1 MKNEKRNEKRSIEM
15 KKGPGVLAVYFE
27 MLAITADL
35 LRKRVDSIRL
45 RRPKILICIELGDVN
60 SQHE

>member
-1 MKNEKRNEKRSIEM
+1 MKKEM

-45 RRPKILICIELGDVN
+45 RRPKILICIEVGDVN